1 MPIELTPTDLQYLE
15 SLLNRKPRPTRRQRA
30 KALWLLA
37 RGEEPLK
44 VSQIVGITKEDVG
57 ALERQFAARGIKAL
71 DPRHTTP
78 ASRDRET
85 PGIEKTENV
94 CGGSARI
101 TRTRIPVWQLVEAR
115 DLGAS
120 EAQLLLDYPS
130 LRAEDLVNAW
140 SYARDHRDEIEAE
153 IRENEDA

>member
-1 MPIELTPTDLQYLE
+1 MPIELTPADLQYLE
-15 SLLNRKPRPTRRQRA
+15 SLLNRKPGPTRRQRA

-37 RGEEPLK
+37 RGHNPGE
-44 VSQIVGITKEDVG
+44 VSRIVGISKRAV
-57 ALERQFAARGIKAL
+57 AVIERQFAARGIGAIEQ
-71 DPRHTTP
+71 PPSTSAIP
-78 ASRDRET
+78 E
-85 PGIEKTENV
+85 IEKTENV

-101 TRTRIPVWQLVEAR
+101 AGTRIPVWQLVAAR

-140 SYARDHRDEIEAE
+140 SYARAHREEIEAE

>member
-1 MPIELTPTDLQYLE
+1 MPIEVTPADLQYLE

-37 RGEEPLK
+37 RGEDPLK
-44 VSQIVGITKEDVG
+44 VSQIVGITQEEVL
-57 ALERQFAARGIKAL
+57 ALERQFAAKGIGAL
-71 DPRHTTP
+71 ERRTAAQ
-78 ASRDRET
+78 ASPDRRT
-85 PGIEKTENV
+85 PGIEKTANV

-101 TRTRIPVWQLVEAR
+101 AGTRIPVWQLVAAR
-115 DLGAS
+115 DIGVS

-140 SYARDHRDEIEAE
+140 SYARGHREEIEAD